1 MKWSKKG
8 FTLIEVVIA
17 MSVLAGLIGVFSVG
31 QRQYVERSKR
41 INSTV
46 EWYLMLRELERPSH
60 RFSAVKLS
68 AAGNLHL
75 YENKKQFDL
84 LVIGRNL
91 TLHHPTGATIRL
103 MGNVRKYEMT
113 PNLVLTI
120 YTRDNQVFKAHLLL
134 PKRGPS

>member
-60 RFSAVKLS
+60 HFSAVKLS

-103 MGNVRKYEMT
+103 MGNVRKYEIT